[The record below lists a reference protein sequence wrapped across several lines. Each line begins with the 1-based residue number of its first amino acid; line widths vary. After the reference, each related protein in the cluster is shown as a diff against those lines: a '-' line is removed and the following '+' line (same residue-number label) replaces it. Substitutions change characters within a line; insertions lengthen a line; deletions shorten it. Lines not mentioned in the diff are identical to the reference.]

1 MMLTEEYLGASRLFR
16 RLKSGPHGQL
26 VELYAAHLVEVG
38 LARSGTS
45 RSLNL
50 VSDLL
55 SWIARSRCM
64 LVDLDERMVGRYPSP
79 SQEAIHPARRPSSVD
94 TVAVGVAQSWHDRA
108 AGDVA
113 NHLAGPDVRRVR

>member
-1 MMLTEEYLGASRLFR
+1 MLTEEYLGASRLFR

-38 LARSGTS
+38 LARDGTW

-55 SWIARSRCM
+55 SWIGRSRCI
-64 LVDLDERMVGRYPSP
+64 LVVWSVGISVTEPGSN
-79 SQEAIHPARRPSSVD
+79 PSSVA
-94 TVAVGVAQSWHDRA
+94 TE
-108 AGDVA
+108 
-113 NHLAGPDVRRVR
+113 RR